1 MRSIRLS
8 VLAIGLVWL
17 GLGASASGD
26 EPGMPRTLAGK
37 RFQSV
42 KKFQVS
48 VLPTGPVEGYR
59 TVMFQEG
66 GKFTYA
72 PSDGL
77 FAGDFTWDPRTGKVV
92 GTALGGSRFTVRFDP
107 RERVLDWDGA
117 KYKEVRREEAKKK

>member
-1 MRSIRLS
+1 MRMIRLG

-42 KKFQVS
+42 TTFQVG
-48 VLPTGPVEGYR
+48 VLPTGPVVGYR
-59 TVMFQEG
+59 RVMFQEG

-72 PSDGL
+72 PSDGML
-77 FAGDFTWDPRTGKVV
+77 AGDFTWDPRTGKVV
-92 GTALGGSRFTVRFDP
+92 GTALGGKRFTGRFDP
-107 RERVLDWDGA
+107 TERVLDWDGA
-117 KYKEVRREEAKKK
+117 KYKEARREEAKKK